1 MHEKL
6 RNTQPDFIFII
17 RFHSPKQ
24 SMPPETFPQFLL
36 AKARLYG
43 DKKTALREKEFG
55 IWQSV
60 SWAEYLSHVR
70 RFSQGLVSMGF
81 QRGDTVAIIGDNR
94 PEWVY
99 AELAAQSAG
108 GKSIGIYQD
117 SIVSEVAYIIT
128 HSDARFLVVEDQE
141 QVDKIIELWPKL
153 HTVEKVIYY
162 DPKGLRNYAEP
173 YLMSF
178 PEVER
183 LGEDYERAHP
193 GWFEES
199 VMLGKGEDIAILSTT
214 SGTTGN
220 PKLAILTHNNLVSM
234 GRNLMAVD
242 PMSDKDEFVSFL
254 PLAWIGEQM
263 TSLGCGLQAG
273 FTVNFPE
280 EPETVQENIRE
291 IGPQT
296 MFSPPRIWENL
307 VSRVQVRIEDAS
319 WFKRKVYDWALPVGY
334 AMADIRFKKQKPG
347 PGMKFKYF
355 LANWVMFQEIKD
367 HLGLRHIH
375 RAYTGGA
382 ALGPDV
388 FRFFHALGVN
398 LKQIYGQTEVSGIA
412 VLHRNGD
419 VKFQT
424 VGTPIPETQV
434 KIAENGEILVKS
446 PAVFKG
452 YYKNPEATQS
462 ALIDGWL
469 HTGDAGYFDEDGHLI
484 VIDRAKDVMTLAD
497 GTKFSPQFI
506 ENKLKFSPYV
516 KEAVVFGGDWP
527 FVTAM
532 ININMENVGKW
543 AEKNQLAYTTYTD
556 LAQKPQVYAL
566 VRKHVEESNEDLP
579 PAARI
584 RRFLL
589 LHKELDADDAELTRT
604 RKVRRRFVAERYK
617 DIIAALYGESDHLDV
632 ETVITYQDGRTA
644 VIKTRL
650 KIEELETNGS
660 IPAIDI
666 DRIDQRCGVCAGGA
680 GFRADLQIQRCHQL
694 RPG

>member
-1 MHEKL
+1 M
-6 RNTQPDFIFII
+6 Q
-17 RFHSPKQ
+17 
-24 SMPPETFPQFLL
+24 PETFPQFLL
-36 AKARLYG
+36 EKARLYG

-60 SWAEYLSHVR
+60 SWAEYLEHVKH
-70 RFSQGLVSMGF
+70 FTLGLVSMGF
-81 QRGDTVAIIGDNR
+81 DPADTVAIIGDNR

-117 SIVSEVAYIIT
+117 SIVKEVAYIIT
-128 HSDARFLVVEDQE
+128 HSDAKFLVVEDQE
-141 QVDKIIELWPKL
+141 QVDKIIELWPEL

-162 DPKGLRNYAEP
+162 DPKGLRNYTEP

-178 PEVER
+178 PEVEA
-183 LGEDYERAHP
+183 LGRDYEQAHP
-193 GWFEES
+193 GWFEER
-199 VMLGKGEDIAILSTT
+199 VARGKGSDIAILSTT
-214 SGTTGN
+214 SGTTSF

-234 GRNLMAVD
+234 GRDLMQVD
-242 PMSDKDEFVSFL
+242 PMSDEDEFVSFL
-254 PLAWIGEQM
+254 PLPWIGEQM
-263 TSLGCGLQAG
+263 MSLACGLQAG

-307 VSRVQVRIEDAS
+307 VSQVQVKIEDTT
-319 WFKRKVYDWALPVGY
+319 WFKRKVYDWATPIGY
-334 AMADIRFKKQKPG
+334 QMADVRFKKQTPG
-347 PGMKFKYF
+347 LGLKLKYKIADWIMF
-355 LANWVMFQEIKD
+355 LPIKD
-367 HLGLRHIH
+367 HLGLRRIKQ
-375 RAYTGGA
+375 AYTGGA

-424 VGTPIPETQV
+424 VGTPIPETEV

-446 PAVFKG
+446 PAVFQG
-452 YYKNPEATQS
+452 YYKNPEATKTT
-462 ALIDGWL
+462 LIDGWL
-469 HTGDAGYFDEDGHLI
+469 YSGDAGYFDDDGHLI

-506 ENKLKFSPYV
+506 ENKLKFSPYI

-532 ININMENVGKW
+532 INIDMGNVGKW
-543 AEKNQLAYTTYTD
+543 AEKNQLGYTTYTD
-556 LAQKPQVYAL
+556 LAQKPEVYAL
-566 VRKHVEESNEDLP
+566 VRKHVEEANADLP
-579 PAARI
+579 KAARI

-617 DIIAALYGESDHLDV
+617 EIIAALYSDSDHLDV
-632 ETVITYQDGRTA
+632 ETTITYQDGRTA

-650 KIEELETNGS
+650 KIEEL
-660 IPAIDI
+660 
-666 DRIDQRCGVCAGGA
+666 
-680 GFRADLQIQRCHQL
+680 
-694 RPG
+694 